1 MNNFKKTIQK
11 SKWLIKCMLLSTE
24 IERLICPNCGS
35 GKSKNIDSKF
45 IFTHLRECE
54 NCYLRFRTPT
64 DNVKDNYE
72 YYQSEYSQEFT
83 TDLPD
88 REYLEK
94 LLKSNFKNHE
104 KSYFNIINLLKL
116 FYPQKNKL
124 FDFGCSWGYGSWQ
137 FQEAGFLVSSYEI
150 SKSRSDF
157 AAKNLGI
164 NMIDISNKLNE
175 NTIDIF
181 FSNHVL
187 EHVPSPSK
195 TIALAKK
202 MLKPDG
208 IFVAITPN
216 GSDSYRLNDYTA
228 WHSLWGQNH
237 PNHLS
242 DTFYKQE
249 FKDNPFFSS
258 SIPDNLSDVI
268 QWNKKKN
275 QTLLSSYS
283 SELLLLSYPNV
294 KV

>member
-1 MNNFKKTIQK
+1 MNNFKKITQK
-11 SKWLIKCMLLSTE
+11 SKWLIKCMLLSTQ
-24 IERLICPNCGS
+24 IERLSCPNCGS
-35 GKSKNIDSKF
+35 HKSKNVDTKF
-45 IFTHLRECE
+45 IFSHLRECE
-54 NCYLRFRTPT
+54 SCYLRFRTPT
-64 DNVKDNYE
+64 DSIKDNYE
-72 YYQSEYSQEFT
+72 YYQSEYPIGFT

-88 REYLEK
+88 KEYLDK
-94 LLKSNFKNHE
+94 LLKSNFINHE
-104 KSYFNIINLLKL
+104 KSYYSIINLLKL

-124 FDFGCSWGYGSWQ
+124 FDFGCSWGYGAWQ
-137 FQEAGFLVSSYEI
+137 FKKADFLVSAYEI
-150 SKSRSDF
+150 SKIRADF
-157 AAKNLGI
+157 AANYLGI
-164 NMIDISNKLNE
+164 NMIDISNRLNE

-216 GSDSYRLNDYTA
+216 GSDSYRLNNYTD

-249 FKDNPFFSS
+249 FKENPFVLS
-258 SIPDNLSDVI
+258 SITDKLSEII
-268 QWNKKKN
+268 QWNQKKN
-275 QTLLSSYS
+275 QTLLSSDS
-283 SELLLLSYPNV
+283 SELLVLAYPNM